1 MATLYETLAG
11 AQNGQAMAAVGHEF
25 GLSPAQTQSA
35 VAALLPAIS
44 MGLKRATQTPEGLG
58 GLLALM
64 GQQQD
69 LQDMYYNPDAAF
81 SRQGRAAGNEVL
93 SAMFGSPDA
102 SRAVADHAQQLSGV
116 TSTILK
122 KLLPIIVGILI
133 SGLMRSGSGRAAPP
147 PTSQPAPEGGGGLGD
162 ILKEI
167 FTKGIPGAPA
177 PAPGPTNTKPSPTPS
192 SGGNIGDKIGPGG
205 SGYRV
210 PAPSEAPVSRDPGG
224 EPISGDDPL
233 AQIMRELAKAIE
245 EGRIKPV
252 VFGPYEINV
261 PGQGGGAPAPQA
273 PGGDILAQILREVLG
288 GLGKQGAGQ
297 TVFGNRLDAGRDLD
311 AEELD
316 SLQQVF
322 DRFVRN

>member
-1 MATLYETLAG
+1 MATLYETLAD
-11 AQNGQAMAAVGHEF
+11 AQNGQVMAAVGREF
-25 GLSPAQTQSA
+25 GLSPEQTQSA

-44 MGLKRATQTPEGLG
+44 MGLKRATQTPDGLA

-69 LQDMYYNPDAAF
+69 LHDMYHNPDAAF

-93 SAMFGSPDA
+93 SAMFGSPEA

-122 KLLPIIVGILI
+122 KLLPVIVGILI
-133 SGLMRSGSGRAAPP
+133 SGLMRSGSGRASPS
-147 PTSQPAPEGGGGLGD
+147 PTPQPAPDSGGALGD

-167 FTKGIPGAPA
+167 FTKGIPGAPT
-177 PAPGPTNTKPSPTPS
+177 PSPTNPKQSPTPS
-192 SGGNIGDKIGPGG
+192 GGGNIGDKIGPGG

-210 PAPSEAPVSRDPGG
+210 PAPGDTPVSRDPGDQ
-224 EPISGDDPL
+224 PGDDPL

-245 EGRIKPV
+245 EGRLKPV
-252 VFGPYEINV
+252 VIGPYEINV
-261 PGQGGGAPAPQA
+261 PGQGGDASAPQA
-273 PGGDILAQILREVLG
+273 PGGEILGQILREVLG
-288 GLGKQGAGQ
+288 GSGKQGAGQ
-297 TVFGNRLDAGRDLD
+297 AVFGNRLDAGQDLD

-322 DRFVRN
+322 ARFVSD

>member
-1 MATLYETLAG
+1 MATLYETLAD
-11 AQNGQAMAAVGHEF
+11 AQNGQAMVAVGREF
-25 GLSPAQTQSA
+25 GLSPEQTQSA
-35 VAALLPAIS
+35 VTALLPAIS
-44 MGLKRATQTPEGLG
+44 MGLKRATETPEGLA

-81 SRQGRAAGNEVL
+81 SGQGRAAGNEVL
-93 SAMFGSPDA
+93 SAMFGSPEA

-122 KLLPIIVGILI
+122 KLLPVIVGILI
-133 SGLMRSGSGRAAPP
+133 SGLMRSGSGRAAPS
-147 PTSQPAPEGGGGLGD
+147 PTPKPSPESGGGLGD

-177 PAPGPTNTKPSPTPS
+177 PTPSPTDPKPSPAP
-192 SGGNIGDKIGPGG
+192 SGGGTIGDKIGPGG

-210 PAPSEAPVSRDPGG
+210 PVPGDTPVSRDPGDQ
-224 EPISGDDPL
+224 PGDDPL

-245 EGRIKPV
+245 EGRLKPV
-252 VFGPYEINV
+252 VIGPYEINI
-261 PGQGGGAPAPQA
+261 PGQGGGAPPSQA
-273 PGGDILAQILREVLG
+273 PGGDILGQILREVLG
-288 GLGKQGAGQ
+288 GSGKQGAGQ